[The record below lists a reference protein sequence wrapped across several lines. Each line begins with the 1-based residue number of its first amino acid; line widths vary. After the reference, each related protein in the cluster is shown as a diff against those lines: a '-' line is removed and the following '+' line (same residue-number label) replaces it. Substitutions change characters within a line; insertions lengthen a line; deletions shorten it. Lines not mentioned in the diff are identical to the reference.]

1 MFGLDWFEL
10 MVIGAVAL
18 VVIGPKELPDALHI
32 LGRWMSK
39 ARSYAREFQNQFDE
53 LIREAEVKRMREEWN
68 NNVLEKER
76 LGLEAE
82 LAAIAKPPETSRVKA
97 AGAPEIEQP
106 PSPPTQSP
114 PEIKP

>member
-18 VVIGPKELPDALHI
+18 VVIGPQQLPEALHI
-32 LGRWMSK
+32 LGRWMAK

-68 NNVLEKER
+68 NDILNKER

-82 LAAIAKPPETSRVKA
+82 LSAIARPPEQPKVKA
-97 AGAPEIEQP
+97 AEPMHESSEPKAG
-106 PSPPTQSP
+106 T
-114 PEIKP
+114 KP

>member
-68 NNVLEKER
+68 NNVLHKER

-82 LAAIAKPPETSRVKA
+82 LAAIARPPETAKVKA
-97 AGAPEIEQP
+97 SVAPESEQP
-106 PSPPTQSP
+106 PAHTP
-114 PEIKP
+114 PETKP

>member
-10 MVIGAVAL
+10 MIIGIVAL
-18 VVIGPKELPDALHI
+18 VVIGPKELPEALHI

-53 LIREAEVKRMREEWN
+53 LMREAEVKRMREEWN
-68 NNVLEKER
+68 NNILEKER

-82 LAAIAKPPETSRVKA
+82 LAAAVRPPDTQAAKPPA
-97 AGAPEIEQP
+97 APDPAPP
-106 PSPPTQSP
+106 VVPSPET
-114 PEIKP
+114 KP